1 MLIMYK
7 QMKDSAGWKRVFNQ
21 MRILKIKYTMTD
33 MENSFNGIIS
43 RPSTTEKIN
52 LQVQQ

>member
-33 MENSFNGIIS
+33 MRI
-43 RPSTTEKIN
+43 PSMGSSADQAQLRK
-52 LQVQQ
+52 